1 MTLYHYDPP
10 VDALVGAVSP
20 VGVAGH
26 VAGEDVITEEV
37 AEVQVPPGYS
47 AQAQADAQHL
57 LLSSGCLILSVG
69 PLRTELEAGL

>member
-10 VDALVGAVSP
+10 VDALVGAVPP

-26 VAGEDVITEEV
+26 MAREDVITEKV

-47 AQAQADAQHL
+47 AQAQAGAQH

-69 PLRTELEAGL
+69 PPRTELEAGL